1 MKIEDILSRA
11 SDTKALSIGEGV
23 IVETPAMFKQL
34 FAGKRPVII
43 ADPITWKIAGEKL
56 QSLFESEG
64 LHPDKPFLFTD
75 PSLHSEWRFI
85 EQLDNKMFATDAV
98 AVAVGLGTIN
108 DLVKLSSS
116 HVGRRYISVA
126 TAASMDGYT
135 AYGAS
140 IIKDGK
146 KQSFSCPAPLGFI
159 ADIDIISKAPAKIT
173 AGGYAD
179 LFAKVTAGA
188 DWILADALG
197 IETIDAVAFNTVQ
210 KGLKNALSNPEGL
223 RSGNPKAL
231 YDLMEGLLLGGLAM
245 QIHKS
250 SRPTSGAEHQF
261 SHLWNM
267 EHHKVNGITPS
278 HGFQVAV
285 GTLATTALYE
295 QMLAQDFSKLDIEKC
310 INTWPS
316 LEQVKDETRKMF
328 KDTDFPDIGET
339 EMEAK
344 YVEKNEL
351 RQHLSILKNNWK
363 EIKEKLNHQLIP
375 YEQLRA
381 SLAAIGAPTLP
392 EQIGISRKR
401 LRESAIRAQRI
412 RRRFTILDIA
422 RRTGNLN
429 LWSQNLFKDQ

>member
-11 SDTKALSIGEGV
+11 SDTKALSIGDGV

-146 KQSFSCPAPLGFI
+146 N
-159 ADIDIISKAPAKIT
+159 
-173 AGGYAD
+173 
-179 LFAKVTAGA
+179 KVSPVRHH
-188 DWILADALG
+188 W
-197 IETIDAVAFNTVQ
+197 V
-210 KGLKNALSNPEGL
+210 
-223 RSGNPKAL
+223 
-231 YDLMEGLLLGGLAM
+231 
-245 QIHKS
+245 S
-250 SRPTSGAEHQF
+250 SPT
-261 SHLWNM
+261 
-267 EHHKVNGITPS
+267 
-278 HGFQVAV
+278 
-285 GTLATTALYE
+285 
-295 QMLAQDFSKLDIEKC
+295 
-310 INTWPS
+310 
-316 LEQVKDETRKMF
+316 
-328 KDTDFPDIGET
+328 
-339 EMEAK
+339 
-344 YVEKNEL
+344 
-351 RQHLSILKNNWK
+351 
-363 EIKEKLNHQLIP
+363 
-375 YEQLRA
+375 
-381 SLAAIGAPTLP
+381 
-392 EQIGISRKR
+392 
-401 LRESAIRAQRI
+401 
-412 RRRFTILDIA
+412 
-422 RRTGNLN
+422 
-429 LWSQNLFKDQ
+429 